1 MITSP
6 KDYKIYCIVRSTDNM
21 LYKVGLNKT
30 GMSLDRILNE
40 YCKLKDL
47 NPYDVKTIML
57 QTDFQNSDEAYKI
70 KSIYIQA
77 FELLDKM
84 IN

>member
-6 KDYKIYCIVRSTDNM
+6 KDYKIYC
-21 LYKVGLNKT
+21 
-30 GMSLDRILNE
+30 
-40 YCKLKDL
+40 KLKDV
-47 NPYDVKTIML
+47 NPHDVKTIML

-70 KSIYIQA
+70 KSLYIQA
-77 FELLDKM
+77 FELLNKM